1 MRRLLTVVTGL
12 ATLAAFTAISQ
23 AQITCP
29 AEIGQAKELLSRKG
43 GLRAEGHSQPP
54 KSLAGSRQE
63 TQAQPGQDAQAP
75 RGQDAQA
82 PQSLAGAQWTG
93 KLVRASRLVHEAEAA
108 CKAGDLKMAKSK
120 AEAALVELK

>member
-1 MRRLLTVVTGL
+1 MMRRLLTVVTGL

-54 KSLAGSRQE
+54 KSLAGSQ

>member
-23 AQITCP
+23 AQVTCP
-29 AEIGQAKELLSRKG
+29 AELGQAKELLSRKG
-43 GLRAEGHSQPP
+43 GIRAEAQSQPP

-63 TQAQPGQDAQAP
+63 TQAQRSQDAQAP

-82 PQSLAGAQWTG
+82 PQLLAGAQWTG
-93 KLVRASRLVHEAEAA
+93 KLVRASRFVHEAEAA
-108 CKAGDLKMAKSK
+108 CKAGNLEMAKSK
-120 AEAALVELK
+120 AEGALVEL